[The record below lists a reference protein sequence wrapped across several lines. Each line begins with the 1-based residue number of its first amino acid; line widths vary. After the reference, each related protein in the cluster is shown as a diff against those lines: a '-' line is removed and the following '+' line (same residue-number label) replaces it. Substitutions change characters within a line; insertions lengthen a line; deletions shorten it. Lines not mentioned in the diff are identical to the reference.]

1 MGGDI
6 FLATGLIEPEVLFK
20 NGLHQNSLTLYHLFE
35 TLGYTCYCIVEK
47 TGNFVPGYRFL
58 EPEDYVRS
66 PASYRPVVYVEIGL
80 SLDSAWREFLQRRGC
95 KTAKLYLGNILN
107 IDTETVCWLGGMN
120 FPHHNAGG
128 LDEIWTSPHYDMN
141 LSYALALNRLDKGH
155 LVPYVW
161 DPTWIRG
168 LKHWSGVAVA
178 TPNVTWTQTDIIIME
193 PNISFQKCSL
203 FPILL
208 VKAFAQTY
216 PEWTGRLIVQNSER
230 LFMSHWFRERLVPQL
245 SGMKVVWKGRQ
256 TLGEILTENPSAAFI
271 SHQLTNDYN
280 YLILE
285 LMHLDYPVL
294 HNSERWSAFGYNW
307 SADRWSEALIT
318 LRGMLEG
325 HSASLHSYRVQANQL
340 AWMHSPQ
347 NPANLATWLHLLK
360 K

>member
-1 MGGDI
+1 
-6 FLATGLIEPEVLFK
+6 
-20 NGLHQNSLTLYHLFE
+20 
-35 TLGYTCYCIVEK
+35 
-47 TGNFVPGYRFL
+47 
-58 EPEDYVRS
+58 
-66 PASYRPVVYVEIGL
+66 
-80 SLDSAWREFLQRRGC
+80 
-95 KTAKLYLGNILN
+95 
-107 IDTETVCWLGGMN
+107 MN

-141 LSYALALNRLDKGH
+141 LSYALALNRLNKGY

-161 DPTWIRG
+161 DSQWVKG
-168 LKHWSGVAVA
+168 LRHWVAKS
-178 TPNVTWTQTDIIIME
+178 WTQMDIVIME

-230 LFMSHWFRERLVPQL
+230 LFMSRWFRERLVPQL
-245 SGMKVVWKGRQ
+245 NRMKVVWKGRQ
-256 TLGEILTENPSAAFI
+256 TLGEILTDHPSAAFI

-307 SADRWSEALIT
+307 SVDRWSEALIT

-347 NPANLATWLHLLK
+347 NPANLIGWLHLLK
-360 K
+360 NSD

>member
-1 MGGDI
+1 MNGDI

-20 NGLHQNSLTLYHLFE
+20 NGLHQNSLTLYNLFE

-47 TGNFVPGYRFL
+47 AGNFVPGYRFL

-66 PASYRPVVYVEIGL
+66 PASYRPRVYIEIGL
-80 SLDSAWREFLQRRGC
+80 SLDTGWREFLRKKGC
-95 KTAKLYLGNILN
+95 KTVKLYLGNILN
-107 IDTETVCWLGGMN
+107 IDTETVCWLSDMN

-128 LDEIWTSPHYDMN
+128 LDIIWTSPHYDMN
-141 LSYALALNRLDKGH
+141 LSYALALNRLDRGC

-161 DPTWIRG
+161 DSQWVKG

-178 TPNVTWTQTDIIIME
+178 TPNATWTQTDIIIME

-216 PEWTGRLIVQNSER
+216 PEWTGRLIVQNSDR
-230 LFMSHWFRERLVPQL
+230 LFMSPWFRERIMPQL
-245 SGMKVVWKGRQ
+245 NGMKVVWKGRQ
-256 TLGEILTENPSAAFI
+256 TLGEILAENPSAAFI

-294 HNSERWSAFGYNW
+294 HNSERWSAFGYSW
-307 SADRWSEALIT
+307 SVGRWPEALIT

-325 HSASLHSYRVQANQL
+325 HSLSLSAYRVQANQL
-340 AWMHSPQ
+340 AWIHSPQ
-347 NPANLATWLHLLK
+347 NPMNLTTWKKLLM
-360 K
+360 